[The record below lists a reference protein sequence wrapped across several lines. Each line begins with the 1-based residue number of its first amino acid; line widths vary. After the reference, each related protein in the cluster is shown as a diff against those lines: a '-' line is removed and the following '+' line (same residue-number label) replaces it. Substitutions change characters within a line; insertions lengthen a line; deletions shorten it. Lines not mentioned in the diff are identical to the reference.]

1 MKTRVM
7 ELNASE
13 ERGIAVVRDKV
24 KVFAQVRATATTGG
38 VGTRGLARQRSSLP
52 SRPPPSLPRALW
64 AAAGARPR

>member
-24 KVFAQVRATATTGG
+24 KVFAQGSVGGGSGGPPFKVRAFACASGC
-38 VGTRGLARQRSSLP
+38 TR
-52 SRPPPSLPRALW
+52 
-64 AAAGARPR
+64 